1 MSCVRRG
8 TWALLLGWG
17 CLVASPPAVARE
29 SSGTPAAKAA
39 FERGEAAVKAGKL
52 PEAIAAFRKAIDA
65 DPDFVDAHQRFIETT
80 QRQEA
85 PTSRTVPVQRLQ
97 QLYEGWAHLYPK
109 RAAYQWAL
117 GFLSQEADKADEYFS
132 KALAI
137 DPTFARAH
145 FWLARNADQRGDW
158 VAQRRHL
165 KAAVE
170 SNRDDPRYLLRY
182 AVAHRKSDPA
192 RFRELALQ
200 VVDRFPTSS
209 FAAEALNNLAGE
221 AANPERRA
229 YFDRLRAFY
238 PADRYSYSASAMNDL
253 YAELTSPAEALSLAQ
268 EMTKA
273 VPASRTWQQRVAVQ
287 DAMTRAQ
294 TLLAAGQFADAV
306 DLLDKVQRP
315 SGNHG
320 VTLTLLKA
328 EAAAGAGRR
337 DQAYAALVESAAAA
351 PDPRV
356 EEALLK
362 YAADLGKTRH
372 DVDADL
378 WRLRDAKATVAAPFQ
393 LPSSRGGAPGQLSD
407 YRGRLV
413 LLAFWFPS

>member
-1 MSCVRRG
+1 M
-8 TWALLLGWG
+8 
-17 CLVASPPAVARE
+17 
-29 SSGTPAAKAA
+29 GTPAAKAA
-39 FERGEAAVKAGKL
+39 FDRGETAAKAGKL
-52 PEAIAAFRKAIDA
+52 LEAIAAFRKAIDA
-65 DPDFVDAHQRFIETT
+65 DPNFVDAHQRFIETT
-80 QRQEA
+80 QRQEDPA
-85 PTSRTVPVQRLQ
+85 SRTPAAERLR

-117 GFLSQEADKADEYFS
+117 GFLSQEADKADEYFR
-132 KALAI
+132 KALEI
-137 DPTFARAH
+137 DATFARAH
-145 FWLARNADQRGDW
+145 FLLARNADQRGDW

-165 KAAVE
+165 QAAVA

-200 VVDRFPTSS
+200 VVDRFPTSPY
-209 FAAEALNNLAGE
+209 AAEALNNLAGE

-238 PADRYSYSASAMNDL
+238 PVDRYNYSASAMNDL

-273 VPASRTWQQRVAVQ
+273 LPASRTWQQRAAVQ
-287 DAMTRAQ
+287 EAMTRAQ
-294 TLLAAGQFADAV
+294 TLLAAGQFAEAFDV
-306 DLLDKVQRP
+306 LDTAQRP

-337 DQAYAALVESAAAA
+337 DQAYATLVESAAAV
-351 PDPRV
+351 PDARV

-362 YAADLGKTRH
+362 YAADLGKARP
-372 DVDADL
+372 DVDADV